1 LKRAPGDP
9 GSKGEQG
16 IKGATATPGADGM
29 DGKVGLPGAAGP
41 KEPPGLPGA
50 TRKTGSSGAPGNN
63 GPTREPV
70 KHKGYPEQPVS
81 MDYLVWND
89 RKVNLAY
96 PESKETQLQLELL
109 VSLDPPVKIV

>member
-1 LKRAPGDP
+1 V
-9 GSKGEQG
+9 E
-16 IKGATATPGADGM
+16 
-29 DGKVGLPGAAGP
+29 
-41 KEPPGLPGA
+41 
-50 TRKTGSSGAPGNN
+50 
-63 GPTREPV
+63 
-70 KHKGYPEQPVS
+70 HKGYPEQPVS